1 MADRVPLS
9 KLAHFTH
16 RSELSL
22 RTYLQVGSFD
32 DSHADETAPPIGSV
46 NLVQAI
52 ELHVASDLMRMCPSR
67 TDMVQLTKIVMREFR
82 RPRDE
87 CPALFAYDPARGRS
101 HIEFSRSVDMGA
113 LSYRLT
119 ADAHPHPGQGFARD
133 DIGVTS
139 SGFVVID
146 LREIVRRVC
155 EAGALSAGP
164 ERDPKII

>member
-1 MADRVPLS
+1 MAERIPLS
-9 KLAHFTH
+9 KIAKLTE
-16 RSELSL
+16 RSESSL
-22 RTYLQVGSFD
+22 LTYLQVGSFD
-32 DSHADETAPPIGSV
+32 ENHADETAPVVSDV
-46 NLVQAI
+46 NVVQAI

-67 TDMVQLTKIVMREFR
+67 IDMVRLTKLVMREFR

-87 CPALFAYDPARGRS
+87 FPALFAFDPASGRS

-119 ADAHPHPGQGFARD
+119 ANAHPHPGQGFARE

-146 LREIVRRVC
+146 LREIVRRVN
-155 EAGALSAGP
+155 EAAKEASEFG
-164 ERDPKII
+164 